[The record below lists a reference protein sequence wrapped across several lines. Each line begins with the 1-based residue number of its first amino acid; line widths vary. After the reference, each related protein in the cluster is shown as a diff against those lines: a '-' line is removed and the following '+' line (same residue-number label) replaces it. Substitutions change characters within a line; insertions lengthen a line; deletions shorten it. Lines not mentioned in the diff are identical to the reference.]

1 MEENVIGYIIGI
13 LVIILLAIRYLP
25 FIPLEFKIQAITY
38 VGIILVLFTG
48 GAGVAFLKNIFI
60 GVIMGAVVFILIKF
74 LLLDTLPK
82 LIGG

>member
-1 MEENVIGYIIGI
+1 MIGYIIGI

>member
-1 MEENVIGYIIGI
+1 MIGYIIGI
-13 LVIILLAIRYLP
+13 LVIILLAIRYFP

>member
-1 MEENVIGYIIGI
+1 MIGYIIGI
-13 LVIILLAIRYLP
+13 LAVIILAIRYIP

-38 VGIILVLFTG
+38 VGLILVLFTG
-48 GAGVAFLKNIFI
+48 GAGVTFLRNIYV
-60 GVIMGAVVFILIKF
+60 GVIMGAVVFIVIKF